1 MFYFSIWRVNE
12 HIEYLITAPPL
23 KISHSTYSE
32 WLSAA
37 KLCQQQH
44 TCSFKLIIMSI
55 NSCFISLNIKL
66 RISVQREILYA
77 CFQTKAGFPI
87 QNNTRDLKMTG
98 IIIQNNTYCK
108 DYSVAKKHIQH
119 DVASHRYDVTHATLV
134 CLSTNLE
141 QNLIVS
147 KHSTKVSMNIFTDCI
162 LLIRFINIST

>member
-1 MFYFSIWRVNE
+1 MNE

-37 KLCQQQH
+37 KSCQQQH

-77 CFQTKAGFPI
+77 CYQTKAGFPI

-108 DYSVAKKHIQH
+108 DYSVAKKT
-119 DVASHRYDVTHATLV
+119 S
-134 CLSTNLE
+134 
-141 QNLIVS
+141 
-147 KHSTKVSMNIFTDCI
+147 SMMSRRIGMTSRMRRSFVYQPTWNRISSCPNIRQKF
-162 LLIRFINIST
+162 R